1 MRNEI
6 NNNKGKTAGRWV
18 KAQNRQHTC
27 DPGQLWQKLFVS
39 SSLFLIIFNTK
50 LAGAETCIMY
60 VGIYNIH
67 MYVHTYKHIYIYIF
81 IKLPHIAQKKEK
93 RVKRTQTETKEKFIC
108 ESCSSGICL

>member
-50 LAGAETCIMY
+50 LAGAEPCINVRWHIQYTY
-60 VGIYNIH
+60 VC
-67 MYVHTYKHIYIYIF
+67 TYIQTYIYIY
-81 IKLPHIAQKKEK
+81 
-93 RVKRTQTETKEKFIC
+93 
-108 ESCSSGICL
+108 S